1 MRPGR
6 GVCSPQP
13 STTIMPWT
21 GARVTVQMPG
31 LQLGGVCACN
41 INDANNTNTVHI
53 VSFLISCSTYTH
65 DDHGLWAV
73 MRPLTV
79 TVTVSVELISQ

>member
-41 INDANNTNTVHI
+41 INDANNTNTNTVHR
-53 VSFLISCSTYTH
+53 VSFLISCSTYN
-65 DDHGLWAV
+65 GLRPV